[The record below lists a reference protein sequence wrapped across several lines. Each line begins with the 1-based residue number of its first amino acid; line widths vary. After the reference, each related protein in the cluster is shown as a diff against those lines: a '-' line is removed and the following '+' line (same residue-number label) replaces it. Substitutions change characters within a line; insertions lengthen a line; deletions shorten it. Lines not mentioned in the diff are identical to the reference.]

1 MAPEISIKKS
11 FSGAPDNK
19 VYNYKECEKTKRCS
33 KEFSGL
39 KKISRQMSAF
49 KTISR
54 GSKEMIVLEIKF
66 TIAQQNCVFGSSQ
79 HHKEEFAEERR
90 LMTS

>member
-66 TIAQQNCVFGSSQ
+66 TIAQEIVFLDRPNITRKNLQ
-79 HHKEEFAEERR
+79 RR
-90 LMTS
+90 GD